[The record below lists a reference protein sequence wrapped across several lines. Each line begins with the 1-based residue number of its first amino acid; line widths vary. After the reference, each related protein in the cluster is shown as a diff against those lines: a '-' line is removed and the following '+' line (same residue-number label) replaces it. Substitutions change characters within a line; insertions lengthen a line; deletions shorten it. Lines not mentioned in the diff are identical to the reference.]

1 MSDYANRILLNL
13 MRELSRRHYHTEW
26 ESGLEYILWHW
37 LHNESPLRSNDK
49 HRLYI
54 AHTRANGWYTI
65 LDENTKEI
73 GFVSTDKWI
82 KNFQEEFDGAVN

>member
-1 MSDYANRILLNL
+1 MSKHANALLLKL
-13 MRELSRRHYHTEW
+13 MEEVSVRHFRNEW

-37 LHNESPLRSNDK
+37 IHNSSPLSSNDK

-54 AHTRANGWYTI
+54 AHTRANGWFTI
-65 LDENTKEI
+65 LDEDSDEKVFI
-73 GFVSTDKWI
+73 STDKWI